1 MSAKITRFSN
11 GADGVFI
18 KNDRFN
24 TTLVSFNFYLPL
36 ARDTA
41 ARYAL
46 LPFMLTTCSKNYPD
60 FSKLNFKLAKLYGA
74 NLSASAEKI
83 GDFQLIKMGVSVIDD
98 RYTLDGESLCDSALD
113 LLCQLVF
120 EPNVQN
126 GAFTDQDTAREKR
139 KAIEHIKGE
148 LAEKRIYSK
157 NRLIEE
163 MYKDDAYGIAKCGTI
178 EDVEAITGDT
188 LYDAWVK
195 MLSEAYIRVNVI
207 SRNMPSKFFDK
218 ISEKLTAFE
227 RKNVVDFTQSKPTEK
242 AAAVNTVTEKM
253 DVAQGKLVMG
263 FSSETCGT
271 EEKTV
276 ALGVMCDIFGG
287 GPYSRLFTNV
297 REKMSLCYYCSAS
310 PEKNKGLIT
319 VSSGVEK
326 ENVEKAQAEILNQL
340 EIIKHGEFSDNEF
353 EFSIKSITD
362 TLKSY
367 NDSQDL
373 IDLWYSAKIF
383 KDTLLTPEETANLVG
398 AVTRD
403 DVIAV
408 ARGVNLHTVYK
419 LLPQGV

>member
-24 TTLVSFNFYLPL
+24 TTLVTFNFYLPL
-36 ARDTA
+36 ARNTA
-41 ARYAL
+41 AQYAL
-46 LPFMLTTCSKNYPD
+46 LPFILTTCSKNYPD

-83 GDFQLIKMGVSVIDD
+83 GDFQLIKIGVSVIDD

-113 LLCQLVF
+113 LLCQLIF

-126 GAFTDQDTAREKR
+126 GAFTDEDTAREKR
-139 KAIEHIKGE
+139 KAIEHIKSE
-148 LAEKRIYSK
+148 LGEKRIYAK

-163 MYKDDAYGIAKCGTI
+163 MYKNDAYGTAKCGTI
-178 EDVEAITGDT
+178 EDVEAINGNV
-188 LYDAWVK
+188 LYNAWVK
-195 MLSEAYIRVNVI
+195 MLSEAYIRINVV

-218 ISEKLTAFE
+218 ISEKLTAFD
-227 RKNVVDFTQSKPTEK
+227 RKNIVDFTKSKPTEK
-242 AAAVNTVTEKM
+242 ASQVNTVTEKM
-253 DVAQGKLVMG
+253 DIAQGKLVMG

-271 EEKTV
+271 EEKNV

-310 PEKNKGLIT
+310 AEKNKGLIT

-326 ENVEKAQAEILNQL
+326 DNVEKAQAEILNQL
-340 EIIKHGEFSDNEF
+340 EIIKRGEFSDSEF
-353 EFSIKSITD
+353 DSSIKSITD
-362 TLKSY
+362 SLKSY
-367 NDSQDL
+367 NDSQYL
-373 IDLWYSAKIF
+373 IDLWYSVKIF
-383 KDTLLTPEETANLVG
+383 KDSLLTPEETADLVG

-403 DVIAV
+403 DVINV
-408 ARGVNLHTVYK
+408 ARGINLHTVYR

>member
-24 TTLVSFNFYLPL
+24 TTLVTFNFYLPL
-36 ARDTA
+36 ARNTA
-41 ARYAL
+41 AQYAL
-46 LPFMLTTCSKNYPD
+46 LPFILTTCSKNYPD

-83 GDFQLIKMGVSVIDD
+83 GDFQLIKIGVSVIDD

-113 LLCQLVF
+113 LLCQLIF

-126 GAFTDQDTAREKR
+126 GAFTDEDTAREKR
-139 KAIEHIKGE
+139 KAIEHIKSE
-148 LAEKRIYSK
+148 LGEKRIYAK

-163 MYKDDAYGIAKCGTI
+163 MYKNDAYGTAKCGTI
-178 EDVEAITGDT
+178 EDVEAINGNV
-188 LYDAWVK
+188 LYNAWVK
-195 MLSEAYIRVNVI
+195 MLSEAYIRVNVV

-218 ISEKLTAFE
+218 ISEKLTAFD
-227 RKNVVDFTQSKPTEK
+227 RKNIVDFTKSKPTEK
-242 AAAVNTVTEKM
+242 ASQVNTVTEKM
-253 DVAQGKLVMG
+253 DIAQGKLVMG

-271 EEKTV
+271 EEKNV

-310 PEKNKGLIT
+310 AEKNKGLIT

-326 ENVEKAQAEILNQL
+326 DNVEKAQAEILNQL
-340 EIIKHGEFSDNEF
+340 EIIKRGEFSDSEF
-353 EFSIKSITD
+353 DSSIKSITD
-362 TLKSY
+362 SLKSY
-367 NDSQDL
+367 NDSQYL
-373 IDLWYSAKIF
+373 IDLWYSVKIF
-383 KDTLLTPEETANLVG
+383 KDSLLTPEETADLVG

-403 DVIAV
+403 DVINV
-408 ARGVNLHTVYK
+408 ARGINLHTVYR